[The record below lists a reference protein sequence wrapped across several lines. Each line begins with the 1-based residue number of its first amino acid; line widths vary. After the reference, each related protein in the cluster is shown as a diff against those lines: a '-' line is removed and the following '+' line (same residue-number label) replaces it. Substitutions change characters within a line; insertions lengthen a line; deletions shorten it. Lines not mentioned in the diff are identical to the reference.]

1 MLKRLLLIL
10 VPVAILAAWLISR
23 RGDVPQVSFARVSRE
38 TLISTLNTNGKVEP
52 IEWTA
57 VRSETAGAVDK
68 VNVVKGQAVARGQLL
83 VELDAGQ
90 MRGELASAQA
100 KIAQANAERQVLSTG
115 GRSTEIA
122 EIESGLAAVR
132 ASLVNARRE
141 LEATGRLV
149 AKQAA
154 TSSELN
160 TAREAVQK
168 LELQIQSYDRRRSA
182 LVAPTDRTI
191 ADARVRDMQALADAA
206 SRRIELS
213 QIRSPLAG
221 ILYQFDIRT
230 GAYMNPG
237 DLVGSVGRL
246 DKVRVIVYVDE
257 PDLGRVS
264 RGMAVAIS
272 WDALPG
278 RHWKGVVEKTP
289 AQVVPL
295 GTRQVGEVNCIIDNP
310 EATLIP
316 GTNINAE
323 IVSQVVENALTIPKE
338 VMRREGTQTGVF
350 KLQGDRIVWQPVKTG
365 ATSVNRVQV
374 LEGLNDT
381 DAVALPLDKQMTSNE
396 QVKPIFP

>member
-10 VPVAILAAWLISR
+10 VPVALVAAWWLSR
-23 RGDVPQVSFARVSRE
+23 RGDVPEVSFTRTSRE

-52 IEWTA
+52 IEWSA
-57 VRSETAGAVDK
+57 IRSETAGAVDK
-68 VNVVKGQAVARGQLL
+68 VNVVKGQAVATGQLL

-90 MRGELASAQA
+90 TRGELASAQA
-100 KIAQANAERQVLSTG
+100 KIAQANAERQVLSGG

-132 ASLVNARRE
+132 ASLVSARRE
-141 LEATGRLV
+141 LDATERLV

-154 TSSELN
+154 TSSDLN
-160 TAREAVQK
+160 NAREAVQK
-168 LELQIQSYDRRRSA
+168 FELQIQSYDRRRSA

-191 ADARVRDMQALADAA
+191 ADARVNDMQAMADAA
-206 SRRIELS
+206 GRRIELS

-221 ILYQFDIRT
+221 ILYQFDIRK
-230 GAYMNPG
+230 GAYLNPG

-264 RGMAVAIS
+264 KNMAVTIS

-289 AQVVPL
+289 TQVVPL

-323 IVSQVVENALTIPKE
+323 IVSQVVDNALTIPKE
-338 VMRREGTQTGVF
+338 VMRREGAQTGVF
-350 KLQGDRIVWQPVKTG
+350 KLQGDRLVWQPVKTG
-365 ATSVNRVQV
+365 ASSVNRIQIV
-374 LEGLNDT
+374 EGLNDK
-381 DAVALPLDKQMTSNE
+381 DAVALPVDKPLISNE
-396 QVKPIFP
+396 RVKPIFP

>member
-1 MLKRLLLIL
+1 MKRLLLIF

-23 RGDVPQVSFARVSRE
+23 RGDVPQVSFARVARE

-83 VELDAGQ
+83 VELDAGPS
-90 MRGELASAQA
+90 RGELASAQA
-100 KIAQANAERQVLSTG
+100 KIAQADAERQVLSSG

-132 ASLVNARRE
+132 ASLVHARRE
-141 LEATGRLV
+141 LDATERLV
-149 AKQAA
+149 ARQAA
-154 TSSELN
+154 TSSDLN
-160 TAREAVQK
+160 AAREAVQK
-168 LELQIQSYDRRRSA
+168 LELQIQSYDRRRGS

-221 ILYQFDIRT
+221 VLYQFDIRK
-230 GAYMNPG
+230 GAYLNPG

-246 DKVRVIVYVDE
+246 NQVRVIVYVDE
-257 PDLGRVS
+257 PDLGRVAK
-264 RGMAVAIS
+264 GMAVTIS

-289 AQVVPL
+289 TQVVPL

-323 IVSQVVENALTIPKE
+323 ITSQVVENAITIPKE
-338 VMRREGTQTGVF
+338 VMRREGAQAGVF

-365 ATSVNRVQV
+365 ATSVNRIQV

-381 DAVALPLDKQMTSNE
+381 DAVALPLDKPMTSNQ

>member
-23 RGDVPQVSFARVSRE
+23 SGDAPQISFARVLRE

-52 IEWTA
+52 IEWSA
-57 VRSETAGAVDK
+57 IRSETAGAVDK
-68 VNVVKGQAVARGQLL
+68 VNVVKGQAVATGQLL
-83 VELDAGQ
+83 VELDAGPA
-90 MRGELASAQA
+90 RDDLASAQA

-122 EIESGLAAVR
+122 EIESGLAAAR
-132 ASLVNARRE
+132 ASLVSARRE
-141 LEATGRLV
+141 LEATERLV

-154 TSSELN
+154 TSGDLN
-160 TAREAVQK
+160 AAREAVQK
-168 LELQIQSYDRRRSA
+168 LELQIQSYERRRNA

-191 ADARVRDMQALADAA
+191 ADARVRDMQALAAAA

-213 QIRSPLAG
+213 QIRSPLSG
-221 ILYQFDIRT
+221 TLYQFDIRN
-230 GAYMNPG
+230 GAYLNPG

-257 PDLGRVS
+257 PDLGRVAK
-264 RGMAVAIS
+264 GMAVTIS

-289 AQVVPL
+289 TQIVPL

-310 EATLIP
+310 EGTLIP

-323 IVSQVVENALTIPKE
+323 ITSQVVESALTIPKE
-338 VMRREGTQTGVF
+338 VMRREGTQAGVF

-374 LEGLNDT
+374 LEGLNDG
-381 DAVALPLDKQMTSNE
+381 DAVALPVDRPLTSNT